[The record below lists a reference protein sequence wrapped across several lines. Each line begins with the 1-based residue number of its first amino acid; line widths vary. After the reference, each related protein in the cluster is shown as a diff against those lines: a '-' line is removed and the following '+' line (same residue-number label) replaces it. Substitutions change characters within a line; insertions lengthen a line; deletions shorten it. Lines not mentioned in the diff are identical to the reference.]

1 MNCRIKQII
10 IDTNENIEEQL
21 ITLKQDIKDDK
32 HLIVIC
38 YERKLN
44 KVYNV
49 SEQLKNILD
58 NNVKIDFLYNE
69 KSRLDKDIIELN
81 VLFYKE

>member
-10 IDTNENIEEQL
+10 IDTNEKIEEQL

-32 HLIVIC
+32 HIIVIC
-38 YERKLN
+38 YEKKLN
-44 KVYNV
+44 KSYVV
-49 SEQLKNILD
+49 LEQLKNILD
-58 NNVKIDFLYNE
+58 NNIKIEILYNE
-69 KSRLDKDIIELN
+69 NSKLKKDIIEMN

>member
-1 MNCRIKQII
+1 MIN
-10 IDTNENIEEQL
+10 TNENIEEQL

-32 HLIVIC
+32 HVIVIC

-58 NNVKIDFLYNE
+58 NNIKIEILYNE
-69 KSRLDKDIIELN
+69 NSRLEKDIIELN
-81 VLFYKE
+81 VLFYKG

>member
-58 NNVKIDFLYNE
+58 NNIKIEILYNE
-69 KSRLDKDIIELN
+69 NSRLEKDIIELN
-81 VLFYKE
+81 VLFYKG